1 MMERMINVWD
11 TAVCHGSVENLTII
25 YSATERRCVTH
36 DAAARFSRFVSR
48 VAASRCL
55 NRKSCTQ
62 MLETARDSTL
72 ECSCND
78 SSCLLQQFAASRNG
92 SDTAWNFVFFG
103 NSQSLAKSR
112 SNNGYVSLQIE
123 SEGLASL
130 HQLERLVLAH
140 GPRILSWTLKHI
152 IMTLS
157 PSRQTSHHHPVFR
170 INLLKISY
178 H

>member
-25 YSATERRCVTH
+25 YSAAERRCVTH

-48 VAASRCL
+48 VAASICL

-92 SDTAWNFVFFG
+92 SDAMLGILYSLGIPKALQNLVATTDMFHCKWSHKVWHRCISWSAWCLRMVLVFCPEPW
-103 NSQSLAKSR
+103 S
-112 SNNGYVSLQIE
+112 
-123 SEGLASL
+123 
-130 HQLERLVLAH
+130 
-140 GPRILSWTLKHI
+140 TL
-152 IMTLS
+152 
-157 PSRQTSHHHPVFR
+157 
-170 INLLKISY
+170 
-178 H
+178 